1 MVKASSKPA
10 APPKSTPTGLLLG
23 YERVS
28 TDDQNLHL
36 QRDALT
42 AAGCTEIYSEKQSRA
57 LKSTERPELR
67 NLLRAIRPG
76 DTLVVWKL
84 DRLGGNLVDL
94 ITVSDD
100 LAQRGIHF
108 RSLTENIDTSTATG
122 RMFFQFISMLAEFE
136 RSRLIERTRA
146 GLAAARARGRKGGR
160 PKALTAKQVREARAM
175 LKDPEITVA
184 DVCKHLGVSRTT
196 LYKYVGTVAP
206 ERAAAK
212 QSG

>member
-1 MVKASSKPA
+1 MAKASSKAPA
-10 APPKSTPTGLLLG
+10 PSKPAPTGLLLG

-28 TDDQNLHL
+28 KDDQNLYL

-42 AAGCTEIYSEKQSRA
+42 AAGCTEIYSEKESRA
-57 LKSTERPELR
+57 LKSNERAELR

-76 DTLVVWKL
+76 DTLIVWKL

-94 ITVSDD
+94 ITLSDD
-100 LAQRGIHF
+100 LAQRGVHF

-122 RMFFQFISMLAEFE
+122 RMFFQFISLLAEFE
-136 RSRLIERTRA
+136 RNRLIERTRA

-160 PKALTAKQVREARAM
+160 PKALTPKQIREAKA
-175 LKDPEITVA
+175 LLADPEITVK
-184 DVCKHLGVSRTT
+184 DVCEKLGVSRTT

-206 ERAAAK
+206 QRGPSK

>member
-1 MVKASSKPA
+1 M
-10 APPKSTPTGLLLG
+10 LLG

-28 TDDQNLHL
+28 KDDQNLDL

-42 AAGCTEIYSEKQSRA
+42 AAGCTEIYSEKESRA
-57 LKSTERPELR
+57 LKSSERAELR

-76 DTLVVWKL
+76 DTLIVWKL

-94 ITVSDD
+94 ITLSDD
-100 LAQRGIHF
+100 LAQRGVHF

-122 RMFFQFISMLAEFE
+122 RMFFQFISLLAEFE
-136 RSRLIERTRA
+136 RNRLIERTRA

-160 PKALTAKQVREARAM
+160 PKALTAKQIREAKA
-175 LKDPEITVA
+175 LLADPEITVK
-184 DVCKHLGVSRTT
+184 DVCEKLGVSRTT

-206 ERAAAK
+206 QRIPGK

>member
-1 MVKASSKPA
+1 MGKASPKSPASSKSA
-10 APPKSTPTGLLLG
+10 PTGLLLG

-42 AAGCTEIYSEKQSRA
+42 AAGCVEIYSEKQSRA
-57 LKSTERPELR
+57 LKSNERAELR

-76 DTLVVWKL
+76 DTLIVWKL

-94 ITVSDD
+94 ITLSDD
-100 LAQRGIHF
+100 LAQRGVHF

-122 RMFFQFISMLAEFE
+122 RMFFQFISLLAEFE
-136 RSRLIERTRA
+136 RNRLIERTHA

-160 PKALTAKQVREARAM
+160 PKALTPKQIREAKA
-175 LKDPEITVA
+175 LLADPEITVK
-184 DVCKHLGVSRTT
+184 DVCEKLGVSRTT

-206 ERAAAK
+206 QRSPSK

>member
-1 MVKASSKPA
+1 MVKAA
-10 APPKSTPTGLLLG
+10 PKSPKSPKASQTGLLLG

-28 TDDQNLHL
+28 TDDQNLDL
-36 QRDALT
+36 QRDALM
-42 AAGCTEIYSEKQSRA
+42 AAGCSEIYSEKQSRA

-94 ITVSDD
+94 ITLSDD
-100 LAQRGIHF
+100 LSDRGIHF
-108 RSLTENIDTSTATG
+108 RSITENIDTSTATG
-122 RMFFQFISMLAEFE
+122 RMFFQFVSMLAEFE
-136 RSRLIERTRA
+136 RNRLIERTRA

-160 PKALTAKQVREARAM
+160 PKALTAKQIREAKAL

-184 DVCKHLGVSRTT
+184 DVCKQMGVSRTT

-206 ERAAAK
+206 QRSTDK
-212 QSG
+212 QQ